1 MYCDGIKLFGSN
13 CQRWHLLCPCSVT
26 AYSYLVQICQ
36 RWHLHA
42 GAHSSLVDAACQI
55 TALTGPDEGP
65 RWIHESVMLSISTCM
80 LACSHV
86 QQGLCA
92 LLVFQRAVCC
102 SCWLASL
109 LQLISKVQV
118 DWYENAYFSIVLQP
132 LAYLYSCRLR
142 DLAGVVVNSRMDDV
156 SIIVAKETWP

>member
-1 MYCDGIKLFGSN
+1 MRPWTLVGLKESD
-13 CQRWHLLCPCSVT
+13 WMLCSYANVARRNIAIWLNWSEMAFTCRCS
-26 AYSYLVQICQ
+26 Q
-36 RWHLHA
+36 
-42 GAHSSLVDAACQI
+42 
-55 TALTGPDEGP
+55 LTCGCCMSIHRSDWPDEGHKL
-65 RWIHESVMLSISTCM
+65 RSESLMLSISSCM

-92 LLVFQRAVCC
+92 LLEFRRAVYC

-109 LQLISKVQV
+109 LQPISKVQV

-142 DLAGVVVNSRMDDV
+142 HLAGVVVNSRMDDV
-156 SIIVAKETWP
+156 SMMVARETWP